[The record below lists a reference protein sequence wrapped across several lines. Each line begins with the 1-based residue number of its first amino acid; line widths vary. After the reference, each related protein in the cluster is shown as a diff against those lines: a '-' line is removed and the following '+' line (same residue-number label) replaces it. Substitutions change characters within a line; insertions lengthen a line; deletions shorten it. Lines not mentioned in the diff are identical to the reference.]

1 MAHSGVRLYVA
12 VFAALVFLTLVTV
25 GVSYVDLGPL
35 SVVVALTIAF
45 TKALLVVVFFMHLRE
60 SSGLIWVVAG
70 GGFFWLALLIALTM
84 SDVEAIQIPGGHTL
98 TLEKGWD
105 VVITQ
110 SLGGTYTVQVPAYG
124 GLFRIAGRDAD
135 ALGMEPTTA
144 PAAAA
149 SGGLEEQVWA
159 TLKTCFDPEIPVN
172 IVDLGLVYDLRI
184 TPEGDGQRIDVKMTL
199 TAPGCG
205 MGTSIAADA
214 RLKLLDLPGVSDADV
229 QIVWDPPWNPQMISP
244 EGKERLG
251 MA

>member
-1 MAHSGVRLYVA
+1 MERTQ
-12 VFAALVFLTLVTV
+12 LT
-25 GVSYVDLGPL
+25 
-35 SVVVALTIAF
+35 
-45 TKALLVVVFFMHLRE
+45 R
-60 SSGLIWVVAG
+60 
-70 GGFFWLALLIALTM
+70 
-84 SDVEAIQIPGGHTL
+84 DVEAIQIPGGHTL

-135 ALGMEPTTA
+135 ALGKEATTA
-144 PAAAA
+144 PAAAG
-149 SGGLEEQVWA
+149 GGLEEQVWA
-159 TLKTCFDPEIPVN
+159 ALKTCFDPEIPVN

-214 RLKLLDLPGVSDADV
+214 RLKLLDLPGVRDADV
-229 QIVWDPPWNPQMISP
+229 EIVWDPPWNPQMISP